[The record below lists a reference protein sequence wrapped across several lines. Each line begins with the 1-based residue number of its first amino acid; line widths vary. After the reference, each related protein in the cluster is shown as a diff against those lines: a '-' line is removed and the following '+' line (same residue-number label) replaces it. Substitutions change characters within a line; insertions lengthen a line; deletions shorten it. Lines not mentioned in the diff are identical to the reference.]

1 MKICGLKK
9 PISHAS
15 MSASFGLFDV
25 KTGNF
30 KHEKL
35 SLLGISKEILPEVT
49 DKSII
54 IGKCRDI
61 PVSVALG
68 DNQASF
74 LGSVSQNKDT
84 MLVNIGTGAQI
95 SVVGDFFDANEDIEL
110 RPFIEGKYLICGSAL
125 CGGFAY
131 SMLESFF
138 KSYTVALGVEESSQY
153 KVMNKLASSAYES
166 GEDGLLVDVSF
177 FGKRSDPNV
186 RGSIRMI
193 DRQNF
198 TPSSLVL
205 GVLNGMCNE
214 LYELYEAF
222 PTRANK
228 IIASGGAVRNIS
240 VLKKLIAKRFDASVS
255 VNQIKEEASTGVALF
270 SAFVTKKIRYNDG
283 FSSYIS

>member
-1 MKICGLKK
+1 
-9 PISHAS
+9 
-15 MSASFGLFDV
+15 
-25 KTGNF
+25 
-30 KHEKL
+30 
-35 SLLGISKEILPEVT
+35 
-49 DKSII
+49 
-54 IGKCRDI
+54 
-61 PVSVALG
+61 
-68 DNQASF
+68 
-74 LGSVSQNKDT
+74 
-84 MLVNIGTGAQI
+84 
-95 SVVGDFFDANEDIEL
+95 
-110 RPFIEGKYLICGSAL
+110 
-125 CGGFAY
+125 
-131 SMLESFF
+131 
-138 KSYTVALGVEESSQY
+138 
-153 KVMNKLASSAYES
+153 MNKLASSAYES

-186 RGSIRMI
+186 RGSIKMI

-255 VNQIKEEASTGVALF
+255 VNQINEEASTGVALF
-270 SAFVTKKIRYNDG
+270 SAFVAKKIRYNDG